1 MKKKM
6 VWLGMAAA
14 ALLAAGGSAFA
25 QEGGT
30 KEVTDVLDRT
40 ITLPEDVEKVVVTF
54 NLEEYLAV
62 TGEEGIDKLV
72 GFSHDYW
79 KGRRED
85 AWKTYVTKFPQIQ
98 ELPDVGYND
107 TISVE
112 SIISLDPDVVLMSAP
127 VNYDYIEPELD
138 KFAEAGIEV
147 AFVNYH
153 KQTVEMHRSSTE
165 LIGEIMGQEE
175 RAKEISD
182 FYEDQVKLIEERIE
196 ERISGLEENAER
208 PKVYMEYSIAPNTY
222 GNSWADKMWGALIP
236 QCGGINIAAG
246 LSDGNSVEVAPEQV
260 IASNP
265 DLIVFTGCLVDD
277 NNENIVVGYGA
288 DREKALERLQAY
300 KEREGWSGLNAVKND
315 RMAVLYHDLSRHI
328 FDFAGT
334 QMLAKLCQPELFA
347 DVDPEENLCTFFEK
361 YMPVELEGVWMVS
374 LEAEE

>member
-165 LIGEIMGQEE
+165 LIGEIMGKEE

-182 FYEDQVKLIEERIE
+182 FYEDQVKLIE

-347 DVDPEENLCTFFEK
+347 DVDPEENLRTFFEK

>member
-54 NLEEYLAV
+54 TLEEYLAV

-182 FYEDQVKLIEERIE
+182 FYEDQVKLIE

-347 DVDPEENLCTFFEK
+347 DVDPEENLRTFFEK

>member
-182 FYEDQVKLIEERIE
+182 FYEDQVKLIEERI
-196 ERISGLEENAER
+196 SGLEENAER

-328 FDFAGT
+328 FDFAGI

-347 DVDPEENLCTFFEK
+347 DVDPEENLRTFFEK

>member
-6 VWLGMAAA
+6 VWLGMAAV
-14 ALLAAGGSAFA
+14 ALLTAGGSAFA

-182 FYEDQVKLIEERIE
+182 FYEDQVKLIEERI
-196 ERISGLEENAER
+196 SGLEENAER

-300 KEREGWSGLNAVKND
+300 QEREGWSGLNAVKND

>member
-30 KEVTDVLDRT
+30 KEVTDGLDRT

-182 FYEDQVKLIEERIE
+182 FYEDQVKLIE

-347 DVDPEENLCTFFEK
+347 DVDPEENLRTFFEK

>member
-6 VWLGMAAA
+6 VWRGMAAA

-182 FYEDQVKLIEERIE
+182 FYEDQVKLIEERI
-196 ERISGLEENAER
+196 SGLEENAER

-328 FDFAGT
+328 FDFAGI

-347 DVDPEENLCTFFEK
+347 DVDPEENLRTFFEK

>member
-182 FYEDQVKLIEERIE
+182 FYEDQVKLIEERI
-196 ERISGLEENAER
+196 SGLEENAER

-347 DVDPEENLCTFFEK
+347 DVDPEENLRTFFEK